1 MIRLEGVQKVY
12 EDGFKA
18 LKNINIE
25 FKRGEISVLIGPSGC
40 GKTTTM
46 KLLNRLIEHTEGK
59 IYIDGK
65 DISSIDPIDL
75 RRSIGYVIQ
84 HIGLFP
90 HMSIKENVAAV
101 PKLLKWDAER
111 IEQRVTEL
119 LNMVGLDPETYKNR
133 RPSELSG
140 GQQQRVGVIRALA
153 AEPSIILMDEPFS
166 ALDPISRE
174 QLQDELV
181 RLQKDIQKTIIFV
194 THDMDEAIKIADR
207 IILMKD
213 GEVVQQGTPE
223 EILQNPA
230 NEFVEEFIG
239 KDRLQNYKSMPMV
252 EEFMEKRSAIVSPDM
267 PLSKAMKQMEE
278 NHLDTMIV
286 VDGYRQVKGQLS
298 IFQMFNNKDAN
309 RLVVDVMKPVKYR
322 VQTGTPLEDA
332 LNLMSQHD
340 VHALPVIDKKLGCL
354 GLITKNRMIE
364 AMARIYSMPRKEG
377 A

>member
-59 IYIDGK
+59 VLIDGK
-65 DISSIDPIDL
+65 DISTIDPIDL

-101 PKLLKWDAER
+101 PKLLKWDTER
-111 IEQRVTEL
+111 IEKRVTEL
-119 LNMVGLDPETYKNR
+119 LNMVGLDPDTYKDR

-181 RLQKDIQKTIIFV
+181 RLQKEIQKTIIFV
-194 THDMDEAIKIADR
+194 THDMDEAIKIADQ

-213 GEVVQQGTPE
+213 GEVVQQGTPVQ
-223 EILQNPA
+223 ILQNPA

-239 KDRLQNYKSMPMV
+239 KERLQKYRSMPTV

-267 PLSKAMKQMEE
+267 PLPKAMKQMEE
-278 NHLDTMIV
+278 HHLDTMIV

-298 IFQMFNNKDAN
+298 IFQMFNNNDAN
-309 RLVVDVMKPVKYR
+309 KLVVDVMKPVKYR

-332 LNLMSQHD
+332 LTLMSQHD

-364 AMARIYSMPRKEG
+364 GMARIYSMPRKEG